1 MLNEFYKYIA
11 DNIVGFFQGRK
22 DTLHPGERY
31 CLRLDTAEMVAG
43 VDSELRNRTALD
55 HIQGTFHYKNVYDT
69 FTIRLSSTLEIVV
82 ASKINGMTDDF
93 LATLRNAEL
102 TDQHFPILMITH
114 SPIDTITSGT
124 GDLAANGMPF
134 HATSIVNKVKDEIKS
149 TELSTADRILLELE
163 LERKQGDR
171 FSDKSSLFEYS
182 DLLTVLGRG
191 YVIDSDF
198 AAFSLLTDDLSLI
211 PNDKIRERLLE
222 NHQYFDQIDR
232 VFRHGNI
239 SDTLEKE
246 YDDHFIKH
254 LVDAKKTG
262 TPWYENYTFT
272 MVKSSRDKIKRKL
285 DNPLSFEN
293 EDIEAFSESAIEY
306 SFPADTLMFIR
317 NDGDSRAKQRRKN
330 ILIFNP
336 DQRTTV
342 TIRVR
347 TNIAVKQSWVDSTG
361 ASTSLAGKELS
372 INMSAKGCS
381 FSRTDIK
388 DVNNNISYRIKI
400 CVLNLSPDYLENLRT
415 CYFLDV
421 PKNVANGS
429 IQAVGL
435 GKELVINPRQEE
447 SVSEPVLPN
456 GIYTCNY
463 NQTLTLEMTE
473 EVMDIDAGTIALQIK
488 CGAVTVPLQ
497 IKDEPVKPTELTG
510 ISVFVKKHTETRASL
525 WWSLLSCSSLCASS
539 HL

>member
-1 MLNEFYKYIA
+1 M
-11 DNIVGFFQGRK
+11 
-22 DTLHPGERY
+22 
-31 CLRLDTAEMVAG
+31 
-43 VDSELRNRTALD
+43 
-55 HIQGTFHYKNVYDT
+55 
-69 FTIRLSSTLEIVV
+69 
-82 ASKINGMTDDF
+82 
-93 LATLRNAEL
+93 
-102 TDQHFPILMITH
+102 
-114 SPIDTITSGT
+114 
-124 GDLAANGMPF
+124 
-134 HATSIVNKVKDEIKS
+134 
-149 TELSTADRILLELE
+149 
-163 LERKQGDR
+163 
-171 FSDKSSLFEYS
+171 
-182 DLLTVLGRG
+182 
-191 YVIDSDF
+191 
-198 AAFSLLTDDLSLI
+198 I

-239 SDTLEKE
+239 ADTLEKE

-361 ASTSLAGKELS
+361 AATSLAGKELS
-372 INMSAKGCS
+372 INMAATGCS
-381 FSRTDIK
+381 FSRTEIK

-421 PKNVANGS
+421 PKNVTNGS
-429 IQAVGL
+429 IQAVGI

-488 CGAVTVPLQ
+488 CGAVTVPIQ

-510 ISVFVKKHTETRASL
+510 ISVFVKKHTEKRGMEYRNGKIISGTTEFFAKSPFKDSL
-525 WWSLLSCSSLCASS
+525 VLENEIVQKGWLAANETVDGLEECKLDVPDEVRDAYLDLLKELKRQRQLPSLAYLSGEIKNLAENYVSEVEKALFSIPAGQTLLPRQNDLLLIGAVIQDHDERTIALSPLHPINVLYQLMLIDEKKVGEIRDNLVEKLSSLYLLPYLKNSDKSLYAGRTRTGCR
-539 HL
+539 

>member
-11 DNIVGFFQGRK
+11 DNIVGFFLGK
-22 DTLHPGERY
+22 ADTLHPGERY
-31 CLRLDTAEMVAG
+31 CLRLDTAEMVEG
-43 VDSELRNRTALD
+43 VDHELRARTALD
-55 HIQGTFHYKNVYDT
+55 HIQGVYNYRDVYKT
-69 FTIRLSSTLEIVV
+69 FTIRLSSSLEIVV

-102 TDQHFPILMITH
+102 TDHHFPILMITH

-134 HATSIVNKVKDEIKS
+134 HTASIVNKVKDEIKN
-149 TELSTADRILLELE
+149 TELSAADRILLELE

-198 AAFSLLTDDLSLI
+198 SAFSLLTDDLSLI
-211 PNDKIRERLLE
+211 PEDKIRERLLE

-239 SDTLEKE
+239 VDTLEKE
-246 YDDHFIKH
+246 YDDIFIKH
-254 LVDAKKTG
+254 LENAKKTG
-262 TPWYENYTFT
+262 TPWYEAYTFT

-293 EDIEAFSESAIEY
+293 EDIESFSDSAIEY

-317 NDGDSRAKQRRKN
+317 NDGETRAKQRKKN

-336 DQRTTV
+336 DQRTSVTV
-342 TIRVR
+342 RIR
-347 TNIAVKQSWVDSTG
+347 TNIPIKQSWVDVVG
-361 ASTSLAGKELS
+361 ATFSIASKELS
-372 INMSAKGCS
+372 IDMAANGCV

-388 DVNNNISYRIKI
+388 DPNNNITYRIKI
-400 CVLNLSPDYLENLRT
+400 FVLNLSPDYLENLRT
-415 CYFLDV
+415 CYYLIFLLD
-421 PKNVANGS
+421 
-429 IQAVGL
+429 L
-435 GKELVINPRQEE
+435 F
-447 SVSEPVLPN
+447 PV
-456 GIYTCNY
+456 T
-463 NQTLTLEMTE
+463 
-473 EVMDIDAGTIALQIK
+473 
-488 CGAVTVPLQ
+488 
-497 IKDEPVKPTELTG
+497 
-510 ISVFVKKHTETRASL
+510 
-525 WWSLLSCSSLCASS
+525 ASS
-539 HL
+539 RFSAPRYPLSP